1 MKLPSV
7 SKMLGPVTETMAR
20 KSERKEFIRTVDR
33 IGLVRTFDGNWKTWA
48 VVFEDEPRRFHLSSM
63 HLPHGSGQDE
73 HIALARRGDRLR
85 MVMVDGK
92 LIEVENLDL
101 PKTA

>member
-7 SKMLGPVTETMAR
+7 SRMLGPVTETMTR
-20 KSERKEFIRTVDR
+20 KSKRNESIRTVDR
-33 IGLVRTFDGNWKTWA
+33 IGLVRTFDGDWKTWS
-48 VVFEDEPRRFHLSSM
+48 VVFEDEPHRYHLSSM
-63 HLPHGSGQDE
+63 YLPHGSGQDE

-85 MVMVDGK
+85 MVVVDGK